1 MKNSNLYSGEYVCLD
16 KANVDT
22 DQIIPKQFLKSISKS
37 GLGPYLF
44 DSWRFND
51 EGYLGKKVSE
61 RDKNTEFILNLDQ
74 YQGSN
79 ALIARENFGCG
90 SSREHAVWALKD
102 FGINVVIAPSFGDI
116 FFNNC
121 FKNGLL
127 AIKLDTK
134 TVNQIFDQQI
144 NNSQKKIEID
154 LINQNIQIPN
164 LESIK
169 FKIDDFRK
177 TCLLEGLDD
186 IGFSLKYEKQI
197 TDYENKLK
205 TSRPWILNDK

>member
-51 EGYLGKKVSE
+51 EGYLGKKLSE
-61 RDKNTEFILNLDQ
+61 RVKNSEFVLNLDQ

-134 TVNQIFDQQI
+134 VVNQIFDQQI
-144 NNSQKKIEID
+144 NNSQKQIEID

-169 FKIDDFRK
+169 FEIDDFRK

-186 IGFSLKYEKQI
+186 IGFSLKYENQI

-205 TSRPWILNDK
+205 TNRPWILNDK

>member
-61 RDKNTEFILNLDQ
+61 RVKNSEFVLNLDQ

-79 ALIARENFGCG
+79 VLIARENFGCG

-127 AIKLDTK
+127 AIKLNTK
-134 TVNQIFDQQI
+134 VVNQIFDQQI
-144 NNSQKKIEID
+144 NNSQKQIEID

-169 FKIDDFRK
+169 FEIDDFRK
-177 TCLLEGLDD
+177 TCLLEWLDD
-186 IGFSLKYEKQI
+186 IGFSLKYENRI

>member
-61 RDKNTEFILNLDQ
+61 RVKNSEFVLNLDQ

-79 ALIARENFGCG
+79 VLIARENFGCG

-134 TVNQIFDQQI
+134 VVNQIFDQQI
-144 NNSQKKIEID
+144 NNSQKQIEID

-169 FKIDDFRK
+169 FEIDDFRK

-186 IGFSLKYEKQI
+186 IGFSLKYENRI

>member
-164 LESIK
+164 LDSIK
-169 FKIDDFRK
+169 FEIDDFRK

-197 TDYENKLK
+197 SDYENKLK

>member
-61 RDKNTEFILNLDQ
+61 RVKNSEFVLNLDQ

-127 AIKLDTK
+127 AIKLNSNE
-134 TVNQIFDQQI
+134 VNQIFEQQI
-144 NNSQKKIEID
+144 INSQKQIEID

-169 FKIDDFRK
+169 FEIDDFRK

-186 IGFSLKYEKQI
+186 IGFSLKYENQI

-205 TSRPWILNDK
+205 TSRPWILNDR

>member
-61 RDKNTEFILNLDQ
+61 RVKNSEFILNLDQ

-134 TVNQIFDQQI
+134 VVNQIFDQQI
-144 NNSQKKIEID
+144 NNSQKQIEID

-164 LESIK
+164 LEPIK
-169 FKIDDFRK
+169 FEIDDFRK

-186 IGFSLKYEKQI
+186 IGFSLKYENQI

-205 TSRPWILNDK
+205 TNRPWILNDK

>member
-61 RDKNTEFILNLDQ
+61 RVKNSEFVLNLDQ

-127 AIKLDTK
+127 AIKLNSNE
-134 TVNQIFDQQI
+134 VNQIFEQQI
-144 NNSQKKIEID
+144 INSQKQIEID

-164 LESIK
+164 LEPIK
-169 FKIDDFRK
+169 FEIDDFRK

-186 IGFSLKYEKQI
+186 IGFSLKYENQI
-197 TDYENKLK
+197 NDYENKLK

>member
-61 RDKNTEFILNLDQ
+61 RVKNSEFVLNLDQ

-79 ALIARENFGCG
+79 VLIARENFGCG

-127 AIKLDTK
+127 AIKLNTK
-134 TVNQIFDQQI
+134 VVNQIFDQQI
-144 NNSQKKIEID
+144 NNSQKQIEID

-169 FKIDDFRK
+169 FEIDDFRK

-186 IGFSLKYEKQI
+186 IGFSLKYENRI